1 MKTNNNN
8 QNFLNALDDW
18 GSILTDTYDNATKP
32 HVTVKENN
40 VNVRLNT
47 NPIEAD
53 TLGKSNYYEEYLSL
67 DETKLLTLNIQQ
79 VPRGSAFDSFL
90 NFQIALSQHPFTYK
104 GHIASDHITIGLTD
118 NYTKAFG
125 KPNTKQSNIS
135 IDHNIL
141 NTFFKNAENSNI
153 QINKDEFNKLKE
165 LIKIKFTDVDVN

>member
-18 GSILTDTYDNATKP
+18 GSILTDTYDNATRP
-32 HVTVKENN
+32 HVIVKDKDLNI
-40 VNVRLNT
+40 RLNT

-53 TLGKSNYYEEYLSL
+53 TLGKLTYYEEYLSV
-67 DETKLLTLNIQQ
+67 DETKIITLHIMQQ
-79 VPRGSAFDSFL
+79 ESSAFASLRFNIIISKYPLVL
-90 NFQIALSQHPFTYK
+90 N
-104 GHIASDHITIGLTD
+104 GHIAGSNISIGLTD